1 MSRCSRRRSAG
12 NFCEPRWRIASARL
26 TLLAFGLCL
35 VTGRL
40 DAEQPAT
47 ALPDAVRQID
57 GQLAALADEER
68 QLRDEILQVRRG
80 STDSERS
87 WQSLLGKI
95 DQIRTQQAS
104 LIKSKQ
110 EQQQASED
118 AEKKRSEALIKA
130 EEARKQVEEAQKKLA
145 EFEKAAREASE
156 MVQAATASIA
166 ELESKLVGLEPQIEP
181 LTVEAGKAETVAAT
195 WRTKIEGL
203 ESRAAE
209 FPQARR
215 QLQSQAEAK
224 LREAGQWVSFT
235 DQIAP
240 IFHQH
245 CVACHNARNAQ
256 GRYNMANYAATLSV
270 GESGPAILPGDTVT
284 SHLIELIE
292 SGEMPYDADPLSE
305 DQISL
310 IRRWVDLGARLDSAA
325 DPETPLIR
333 LMPRVTQSPPPPTY
347 SAAVPVT
354 ALAVDPSSSRL
365 ASSGYHEVL
374 IWTLDQPAPPLRLTN
389 VAQRVYGLAFHPD
402 GRRLAVASGTPGRL
416 GEVKLFDSVS
426 GQLLADLLVSED
438 VIFDVAFSPDG
449 HRLAACGA
457 DGSIAIFAMDDPAA
471 RPRSIQDHADWVNS
485 IAWSPDGRSLV
496 SASRDKTAKVF
507 DADSGRSRITFG
519 EHDQNVTTA
528 LFVGDGSTVV
538 SGGNDRKLRIWAAA
552 DGKPMKPIGGLGEEI
567 ANLGLVGDGRVAS
580 VASDNRLRIHAVA
593 DGKLVREIE
602 LPSDGLTALTVA
614 PDGKSIFIGND
625 AGELFELSIDAES
638 PIRRNWKSAPQS
650 SPD

>member
-1 MSRCSRRRSAG
+1 MSLCSCRRSAG
-12 NFCEPRWRIASARL
+12 NFGEPRWRIASPGL
-26 TLLAFGLCL
+26 TLLTLGLGL
-35 VTGRL
+35 LTGRL
-40 DAEQPAT
+40 PAEQPAIE
-47 ALPDAVRQID
+47 LPDAVRQID
-57 GQLAALADEER
+57 ERLATLAAEER
-68 QLRDEILQVRRG
+68 QLRDEILRVRRDA
-80 STDSERS
+80 TDSERG

-95 DQIRTQQAS
+95 DQIRAQQAS
-104 LIKSKQ
+104 LSKSKQ
-110 EQQQASED
+110 EQRQVSED
-118 AEKKRSEALIKA
+118 AEKKRSEALVKA

-145 EFEKAAREASE
+145 EFEKAAREAGE

-166 ELESKLVGLEPQIEP
+166 DLESKLVGLEPQIEP
-181 LTVEAGKAETVAAT
+181 LQVEAGKAEAVAAT

-245 CVACHNARNAQ
+245 CVACHNARNSQ
-256 GRYNMANYAATLSV
+256 GRYNMANYGVTMAV
-270 GESGPAILPGDTVT
+270 GESGPAILPGDSAA
-284 SHLIELIE
+284 SHLVELIE

-305 DQISL
+305 DQITL

-325 DPETPLIR
+325 DPDTPLIR
-333 LMPRVTQSPPPPTY
+333 LMPRVTQPPPPPTY

-354 ALAVDPSSSRL
+354 ALAVDPSSTRL

-374 IWTLDQPAPPLRLTN
+374 IWTLDQAAPPLRLTN

-438 VIFDVAFSPDG
+438 AMFDVAFSPDG
-449 HRLAACGA
+449 NRLAACGA
-457 DGSIAIFAMDDPAA
+457 DGSIAVFAVDDPTA
-471 RPRSIQDHADWVNS
+471 RPLSIQDHADWVNS

-507 DADSGRSRITFG
+507 DADSGRLRITFG

-528 LFVGDGSTVV
+528 LFIGDGSTVA
-538 SGGNDRKLRIWAAA
+538 SGGNDRKLRVWAAV
-552 DGKPMKPIGGLGEEI
+552 DGKPLKQSGGLAEEI
-567 ANLGLVGDGRVAS
+567 ANLGWVGDGRVAS
-580 VASDNRLRIHAVA
+580 VASDNRLRIHNVA
-593 DGKLVREIE
+593 DGKLVREVE
-602 LPSDGLTALTVA
+602 LPSDGLTALTITA
-614 PDGKSIFIGND
+614 DGKTVFVGND
-625 AGELFELSIDAES
+625 AGELFELSIDGDS
-638 PIRRNWKSAPQS
+638 PIRRVWKSAPQS